1 MEHSNKQVFLFGI
14 GEEFDEH
21 TAAVVAAECKT
32 GDPVFITCFIVLLQ
46 LLSG

>member
-1 MEHSNKQVFLFGI
+1 VTFGI

-21 TAAVVAAECKT
+21 TAAVVAAGCKT